1 MHHFL
6 LSIAIITLASS
17 CRVLS
22 HKNPDDSELRFYGK
36 DSYEGDMV
44 FESDVIVHLPFKK
57 PANLNDVLKSEN
69 ARNELNLAAM
79 AQVQHIFG
87 AFTTHPNY
95 QKHPA
100 VIAND
105 YKLDLLSVS
114 NLPAE
119 SDIILRYR
127 YFDRIA
133 LHKALAPAGIQSG
146 GKLELKFTLPK
157 DPQKIYSQ
165 GFASTSSTNLCT
177 DRHYNSEEDFWYF
190 WNPYQKNCPLNDQ
203 TLQSVNAR
211 VTLRPSTTR
220 TLPEY
225 DRLYGDN
232 QNGKSVKAVVMFG
245 IDETFNGGDL
255 GRTSYTSFI
264 KLLIENGFEKT
275 ANEAKHK
282 VFTISDRR
290 SFELELHVWL
300 LEPGSEDFDKVAT
313 EALEGKSAD
322 GSDAADILIYDGHSG
337 LGGFFSP
344 EHFSEVLG
352 RPLRLPKNKYQIF
365 AFQGCSTYAYY
376 NKIYFDLK
384 KSSRDRRGSKNL
396 DIITA
401 GIGLDFTVGAK
412 QDFEIISRLLNGR
425 RQTWQT
431 IINAL
436 YDVSPELS
444 AIHQINGDE
453 DNGE

>member
-1 MHHFL
+1 ML
-6 LSIAIITLASS
+6 NRI
-17 CRVLS
+17 
-22 HKNPDDSELRFYGK
+22 NPDDSDLKFYGK
-36 DSYEGDMV
+36 DSREGDMA

-57 PANLNDVLKSEN
+57 PENLNDVLKSED
-69 ARNELNLAAM
+69 ARNQLNLAAL

-87 AFTTHPNY
+87 ALTTHPNY

-114 NLPAE
+114 NLPAKSE
-119 SDIILRYR
+119 INLRYR
-127 YFDRIA
+127 YIDRIA
-133 LHKALAPAGIQSG
+133 LHKALVPEGTQVG
-146 GKLELKFTLPK
+146 GEFQLKFILPK

-165 GFASTSSTNLCT
+165 GFESNGSTNLCT
-177 DRHYNSEEDFWYF
+177 DRHYNSEGDFWYF
-190 WNPYQKNCPLNDQ
+190 WNPFQKNCPLNEQ
-203 TLQSVNAR
+203 TLQSVTAR
-211 VTLRPSTTR
+211 VKLRPSTTK

-232 QNGKSVKAVVMFG
+232 QNGKNLKAVVMFG
-245 IDETFNGGDL
+245 IDENFNSGDL
-255 GRTSYTSFI
+255 GRTSYTNFI
-264 KLLIENGFEKT
+264 NLLLQNGFDKT
-275 ANEAKHK
+275 TNDAKHK
-282 VFTISDRR
+282 VFKFPDRR

-300 LEPGSEDFDKVAT
+300 LEPGSEEFDKVAID
-313 EALEGKSAD
+313 ALEGQ
-322 GSDAADILIYDGHSG
+322 GSDGGDSADILIYDGHSG

-344 EHFSEVLG
+344 DHFAEILG

-384 KSSRDRRGSKNL
+384 KSSRDRNGSKNL

-401 GIGLDFTVGAK
+401 GIGLDFSVGAK
-412 QDFEIISRLLNGR
+412 QDFEIISRLLNGK
-425 RQTWQT
+425 RQSWQT
-431 IINAL
+431 IVNAL
-436 YDVSPELS
+436 YNASPELS

-453 DNGE
+453 DNGG